1 MINKKYWD
9 GNFKE
14 WFKLP
19 DRTVLFYYRNPS
31 DCTSF
36 NCEMVNPTHKGYILG
51 KPKNKTNYIKIGRV
65 YISNIITFF
74 SNEINQLFNLFLPNL
89 NISIYLY
96 NIFLSTILLAFLLNI
111 RPLEMHINNLRC

>member
-9 GNFKE
+9 GNFKQ

-19 DRTVLFYYRNPS
+19 NHTELFYYRNPS

-51 KPKNKTNYIKIGRV
+51 KPKDKSNYIKIGKV
-65 YISNIITFF
+65 YISNFVTAFY
-74 SNEINQLFNLFLPNL
+74 NEINQLFNLFLPNI
-89 NISIYLY
+89 NISYMLY
-96 NIFLSTILLAFLLNI
+96 NIFLALLLLTFLLNI
-111 RPLEMHINNLRC
+111 RPLEGYINNIRC